1 MGMKANILTIH
12 PVDPQPRLVRQA
24 AEVIRNGGL
33 IAYPT
38 DSCYALGCSLE
49 NKEGIERITR
59 IRSLDSKHHFTLMCD
74 EFAQLGQFVI
84 IDNSAFR
91 TIKSITPGPYTFIM
105 KATKEVPRKMMHP
118 KKNSVGA
125 RIPENPTA
133 LSLVREVGDPIL
145 SSTLLLPGH
154 DDPLTNAEDVA
165 QAIGNDVDLIIDSGT
180 PGTTPT
186 SVIDFT
192 EGAPIVRREGAGDVS
207 RFD

>member
-1 MGMKANILTIH
+1 MNAKTLAIH
-12 PVDPQPRLVRQA
+12 PVDPQPRLIRQA

-38 DSCYALGCSLE
+38 DSCYALGCSLG
-49 NKEGIERITR
+49 NKEGIERIAR
-59 IRSLDSKHHFTLMCD
+59 IRSLDSKHHYTLMCD
-74 EFAQLGQFVI
+74 EFSQLGQFVI
-84 IDNSAFR
+84 VDNSAFR
-91 TIKSITPGPYTFIM
+91 TIKSLIPGPYTFIM

-133 LSLVREVGDPIL
+133 LALVREVGEPIL
-145 SSTLLLPGH
+145 SSTLLLPG
-154 DDPLTNAEDVA
+154 DEDPLTEPQDVA
-165 QAIGNDVDLIIDSGT
+165 DAIGRDVDLIIDSGV

-186 SVIDFT
+186 SVIDYT

-207 RFD
+207 RFV

>member
-1 MGMKANILTIH
+1 MRAKILRIH

-38 DSCYALGCSLE
+38 DSCYALGCSLG
-49 NKEGIERITR
+49 NREGIERITR
-59 IRSLDSKHHFTLMCD
+59 IRDLDSKHHFTLMCH

-84 IDNSAFR
+84 LDNAAFR
-91 TIKSITPGPYTFIM
+91 TIKSLIPGPYTFIM
-105 KATKEVPRKMMHP
+105 KATKEVPRRMMHP

-125 RIPENPTA
+125 RIPENP
-133 LSLVREVGDPIL
+133 LSLRLLEEIAEPIL

-154 DDPLTNAEDVA
+154 EDPLTDAEEVA
-165 QAIGNDVDLIIDSGT
+165 AAIGNDVDLIIDSGV
-180 PGTTPT
+180 PGVVPT

-192 EGAPIVRREGAGDVS
+192 ESAPAVRRVGAGDVS
-207 RFD
+207 RFE

>member
-1 MGMKANILTIH
+1 MGMKANTLTIH
-12 PVDPQPRLVRQA
+12 PVDPQPRLIRQA

-33 IAYPT
+33 VAYPT

-49 NKEGIERITR
+49 NREGIERITR

-91 TIKSITPGPYTFIM
+91 TIKSLTPGPYTFIM

-133 LSLVREVGDPIL
+133 LSLVREVGEPIL

-154 DDPLTNAEDVA
+154 EDPLTNAEEVA
-165 QAIGNDVDLIIDSGT
+165 RAIGNDVDLIIDSGT
-180 PGTTPT
+180 PGVTPT

>member
-1 MGMKANILTIH
+1 MGMKANTLTIH
-12 PVDPQPRLVRQA
+12 PVDPQPRLIRQA

-33 IAYPT
+33 VAYPT

-49 NKEGIERITR
+49 NREGIERIAR

-91 TIKSITPGPYTFIM
+91 TIKSLTPGPYTFIM

-133 LSLVREVGDPIL
+133 LSLVREVGEPIL

-154 DDPLTNAEDVA
+154 ENPLTNAEEVA

-180 PGTTPT
+180 PGVTPT